1 MPSKCFAVASYGYLG
16 NLHNTILDL
25 KATDT
30 KRNFFNKPENMI
42 QYPKVILYCR
52 QTQLNTP
59 PLRYRHKKK
68 LLKPENMRSISRS
81 HFILP
86 KKAIKY
92 ICKVWVPMF
101 SFSQLKFGKEKL
113 KENVKGTK
121 LFSHGNNASGD
132 LSYPKTNLFHYLVRV
147 DLWWMMLVTV

>member
-1 MPSKCFAVASYGYLG
+1 MQRKTMKTINSLSPSQSQWNYFLSLVMIKIGFWITLNIIKQDSTLISNNVPSKCFAVASYGYLG
-16 NLHNTILDL
+16 NLHNTSLDL

-68 LLKPENMRSISRS
+68 LLKPENMRAMSRS

-86 KKAIKY
+86 KKTIKY

-101 SFSQLKFGKEKL
+101 SFS
-113 KENVKGTK
+113 
-121 LFSHGNNASGD
+121 
-132 LSYPKTNLFHYLVRV
+132 Y
-147 DLWWMMLVTV
+147 